1 MLLLFCRT
9 RLQMELDS
17 KESDIELLMS
27 KNALNSSDT
36 TSVHS
41 GNDLDAGA
49 GSGDELLGQCLCV
62 RVTSLASVRL
72 TLCVSLLARVY
83 IIKCLHH
90 IIISIYNRQ
99 RHDDIHKRFRTAD

>member
-27 KNALNSSDT
+27 KNALNNSDT

-49 GSGDELLGQCLCV
+49 GSGDELLGQCLCN
-62 RVTSLASVRL
+62 VTRSYVTRCVVTGTSV
-72 TLCVSLLARVY
+72 
-83 IIKCLHH
+83 
-90 IIISIYNRQ
+90 
-99 RHDDIHKRFRTAD
+99 